1 MSGSVV
7 LVHGLRT
14 SSSLWRGQRIELER
28 RGFEVH
34 TPDLPGHGA
43 RMAERFSVESAVQT
57 IETAVRD
64 ATGTPLLVGF
74 SLGGYLSLHYAGL
87 AERPVRGIL
96 AASCGT
102 QPTRIVLDAWRAA
115 AAVIHRFPDRGL
127 GLNNAAVRT
136 FVRDPQLANDVIAGG
151 VALEVM
157 DDALRELRVLDVRR
171 SLRAI
176 RQPVWLVNGTLDHF
190 RLQERSY
197 LRAARDGR
205 LVHIPGATHMV
216 SVTRPEAFNRV
227 LFDALDR
234 PEPELP

>member
-14 SSSLWRGQRIELER
+14 SSSLWRGQRIELEK

-43 RMAERFSVESAVQT
+43 RMHERFSVASAVQT

-176 RQPVWLVNGTLDHF
+176 PQPVWLVNGTLDHF
-190 RLQERSY
+190 RVQERSY

-227 LFDALDR
+227 LFEALDR
-234 PEPELP
+234 PDPELP

>member
-14 SSSLWRGQRIELER
+14 SSSLWRAQRIELER

-43 RMAERFSVESAVQT
+43 RMAERFSVDSAVQT
-57 IETAVRD
+57 IDTAVRD

-176 RQPVWLVNGTLDHF
+176 PQPVWLVNGTLDHF

-205 LVHIPGATHMV
+205 LVHITGATHMV

-227 LFDALDR
+227 LFEALA
-234 PEPELP
+234 

>member
-176 RQPVWLVNGTLDHF
+176 PQPVWLVNGTLDHF

-227 LFDALDR
+227 LFEALDR
-234 PEPELP
+234 PDPELP